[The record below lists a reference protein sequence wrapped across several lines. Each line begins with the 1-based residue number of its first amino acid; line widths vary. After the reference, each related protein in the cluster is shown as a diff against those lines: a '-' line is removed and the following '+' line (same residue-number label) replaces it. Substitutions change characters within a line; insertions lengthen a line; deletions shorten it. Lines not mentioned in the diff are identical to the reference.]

1 MFEIEYLTDKQG
13 QPKAVIIP
21 IELWRK
27 ILPNDDVSLEEL
39 AESIEDYCLNKAM
52 DEADDTPLL
61 NREDALAYLEE
72 S

>member
-21 IELWRK
+21 IEIWRK
-27 ILPNDDVSLEEL
+27 ILPNDDVSLEAL
-39 AESIEDYCLNKAM
+39 ADSIEDYCLNKAM

>member
-21 IELWRK
+21 IEIWRK

-52 DEADDTPLL
+52 DEANDTPLL

-72 S
+72 L